1 MKTKKPSAADRTVS
15 MFAAHVPIDER
26 PVEVIDDE
34 VHEGQRVPLEQDV
47 DRLREQAFLGQE
59 WTTKAFG
66 IPNAEGND
74 YRVSKR
80 GQHYYL
86 ETLSRVPGVPAAYGY
101 VGVMLHERDLFAAT
115 AVLVQAVRDK
125 QKRDNDA
132 KPSVV

>member
-1 MKTKKPSAADRTVS
+1 MALKAKKPSASDRTVN
-15 MFAAHVPIDER
+15 MFAVPVPIDER

-47 DRLREQAFLGQE
+47 DNLRKQAFLGQE

-74 YRVSKR
+74 YRVSRR
-80 GQHYYL
+80 GQYYYL

-125 QKRDNDA
+125 QKRD
-132 KPSVV
+132 K